1 LTNIFRRDHNIR
13 RLGHYAGQL
22 RRRFS
27 AGRAIV
33 VSDISAAVPTKSA
46 EQLDLQALHRV
57 RSGLIRHRTAV
68 INQIRALLLERG
80 ISVRQGYQHLRAAL
94 PDILGRES
102 ERLSPRMVRMSS
114 GLSGDWRQLDQ
125 RHEAV
130 TDEIEALAKADEACQ
145 GWIGSAGVTT
155 HLP

>member
-1 LTNIFRRDHNIR
+1 
-13 RLGHYAGQL
+13 
-22 RRRFS
+22 
-27 AGRAIV
+27 

-57 RSGLIRHRTAV
+57 RSRLIRHRTAV

-130 TDEIEALAKADEACQ
+130 TDEIEAFAKADEACQ